1 MLSLTE
7 MRLGYLPKQLFMAI
21 ALTLAVPV
29 DVLAQDAAEGQGA
42 AAEAPP
48 NDAVSDT
55 PAAKS
60 GSSSSDRD
68 ADAFDGEQQSPQ
80 APKVKVERGA
90 GGRKTFRITT
100 AFVIEGR
107 IQKPNAFYVL
117 QRSQINYDWAKL
129 KRDFIPR
136 ITEAVSGHP
145 F

>member
-1 MLSLTE
+1 MGPKIGRVLMMRRIFWVTLCSLAMT
-7 MRLGYLPKQLFMAI
+7 GSAY
-21 ALTLAVPV
+21 
-29 DVLAQDAAEGQGA
+29 GQSKGSA
-42 AAEAPP
+42 SSGDEA
-48 NDAVSDT
+48 SQS
-55 PAAKS
+55 AKKK
-60 GSSSSDRD
+60 
-68 ADAFDGEQQSPQ
+68 E

-129 KRDFIPR
+129 TKDFTPR
-136 ITEAVSGHP
+136 IVDAVETSP